1 MQQGCGRSEGN
12 GREGD
17 WSVAG
22 DREARREVKAKPGH
36 LTALFAWLLI
46 LRPIILSNSAATANG
61 QQVSGQRSRRDGH
74 GREAWPTCGCG
85 GAAILSG
92 PNLAC
97 RRLHSGRA
105 VKLPSDPHNASRTT
119 LAHTTACPH
128 CALPAVH
135 PRSTTPNFP
144 PVINHLFADANII
157 LEALVTAP
165 AC

>member
-1 MQQGCGRSEGN
+1 MISERVCVERVVCRDGRVFVQCNKDVGGARGTV
-12 GREGD
+12 GRGD

-46 LRPIILSNSAATANG
+46 LRPTILSNSAATANG
-61 QQVSGQRSRRDGH
+61 QRVSGQRSRRDGH

-92 PNLAC
+92 PNLVC

-105 VKLPSDPHNASRTT
+105 
-119 LAHTTACPH
+119 
-128 CALPAVH
+128 
-135 PRSTTPNFP
+135 
-144 PVINHLFADANII
+144 
-157 LEALVTAP
+157 
-165 AC
+165 